1 MSLAVLLGGW
11 VVLAQVHPQAGPP
24 GACFPASD
32 RATSR
37 LATATTASTG
47 PATSVSTQVQSEA
60 RRILANVRDTRYQHR
75 TLIDEKRGI
84 YKLDCSGLACAILRK
99 VARRQLSEV
108 AIETGKSRQRAW
120 EFYETFAHGTDQ
132 GTPGWRTVGK
142 MLDAVPGDLL
152 ARRRPEFKKGES
164 TGHVMV
170 IDEIPVLEKPGLVR
184 VVVIDSTSQPHSND
198 TRLSGTDGVGRG
210 TIWIEIDPQGRPV
223 AWRNLLGAKASAAH
237 FAIGRVIDMPE

>member
-1 MSLAVLLGGW
+1 
-11 VVLAQVHPQAGPP
+11 VVLAQVHLQAGLP
-24 GACFPASD
+24 GACSPASD
-32 RATSR
+32 LAASR
-37 LATATTASTG
+37 RVKATTASTG
-47 PATSVSTQVQSEA
+47 PATSVSTQVQAAA

-108 AIETGKSRQRAW
+108 AIEAGKSRQRAW
-120 EFYETFAHGTDQ
+120 EFYETFADATDQ

-142 MLDAVPGDLL
+142 MLDALPGDLL
-152 ARRRPEFKKGES
+152 ARRRSGFKKGES

-184 VVVIDSTSQPHSND
+184 VVVIDSTSHPHSND

-210 TIWIEIDPQGRPV
+210 TIWIEIDPQGRPI

-237 FAIGRVIDMPE
+237 FAIGRVVDMPE